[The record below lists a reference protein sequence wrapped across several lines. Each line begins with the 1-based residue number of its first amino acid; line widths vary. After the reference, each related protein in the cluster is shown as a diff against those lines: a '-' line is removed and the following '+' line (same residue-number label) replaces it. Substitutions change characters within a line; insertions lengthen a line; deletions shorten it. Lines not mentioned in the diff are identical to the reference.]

1 MLLERKLTRVLGR
14 KEIPGR
20 PLIYATT
27 KQFLEIFD
35 LKDLKDLPTL
45 EEIEALESESPENS
59 TREASMIE
67 TFEKGKN
74 T

>member
-27 KQFLEIFD
+27 KRFLEIFD

-45 EEIEALESESPENS
+45 EEIEALESEPPENS
-59 TREASMIE
+59 NHE
-67 TFEKGKN
+67 TSTKETHEKGKN